1 MRPRSGPYIRTDFQ
15 RLHIVDME
23 RSSKRVI
30 VACPVCYEQF
40 SSSCVRRAKS
50 ALRKHK
56 WRKHGDL
63 ICRVYTEDPADNSTS
78 PTSTFESV
86 PSNKEVEEH
95 PSAEAFNVS
104 SGSAPSPEP
113 PILNDSFLGFDLEAD
128 EDLHEILENLV
139 DLSNPFDR
147 RASSALAT
155 ASPVPVWCHIPEGT
169 VKRIVRR
176 LASSVVDATSFPLDE
191 LIREFPECPEG
202 LVAEIHA
209 GFLPPEEEG
218 EED

>member
-86 PSNKEVEEH
+86 PSNKEKE
-95 PSAEAFNVS
+95 
-104 SGSAPSPEP
+104 GAPPAQGPTRDAREGPTSLTP
-113 PILNDSFLGFDLEAD
+113 PL
-128 EDLHEILENLV
+128 
-139 DLSNPFDR
+139 R
-147 RASSALAT
+147 
-155 ASPVPVWCHIPEGT
+155 
-169 VKRIVRR
+169 
-176 LASSVVDATSFPLDE
+176 
-191 LIREFPECPEG
+191 
-202 LVAEIHA
+202 
-209 GFLPPEEEG
+209 
-218 EED
+218 